1 MTNFYTKIFVEAWNA
16 ILALFSIG
24 SVVTVIMMYTRGEL
38 SNPRQTMILVFSW
51 LGIAVFLG
59 AMSLGISAYEKLCRL
74 VELKE
79 KDSDAHKQTNMSEK
93 EKVEPSI

>member
-1 MTNFYTKIFVEAWNA
+1 MTNFYTKIFVTVWNA
-16 ILALFSIG
+16 ILAIFSIG
-24 SVVTVIMMYTRGEL
+24 SVVTVIMMYSKGEL
-38 SNPRQTMILVFSW
+38 SNSQQTMLLIVSW

-79 KDSDAHKQTNMSEK
+79 KDSDNYKQASMPE
-93 EKVEPSI
+93 EERIEPTV

>member
-1 MTNFYTKIFVEAWNA
+1 MTSFYSRVFVDVWNA
-16 ILALFSIG
+16 ILFLFSIG
-24 SVVTVIMMYTRGEL
+24 SIATVIMMYKQGQL
-38 SNPRQTMILVFSW
+38 STLQQAMIFGFSW

-79 KDSDAHKQTNMSEK
+79 QDSLRYKTESAPIK
-93 EKVEPSI
+93 EKVEPTM